1 MSLFDSLK
9 AKTSQGVS
17 KALSS
22 ADRALKKAELNQQ
35 VTRIRSEIDARALAF
50 GQHVL
55 ECKEATQDAVESFL
69 SDADVLATQIQDLT
83 ARIQE
88 LDEPTAPQ
96 EEHSLA
102 PRCAACGAELVE
114 GHRFCGSCGA
124 PLGSD

>member
-35 VTRIRSEIDARALAF
+35 VSRLRNELDARTLTF
-50 GQHVL
+50 GQQVL
-55 ECKEATQDAVESFL
+55 EAKAATQEAVDAFL
-69 SDADVLATQIQDLT
+69 SDADVLTTQVQDLT
-83 ARIQE
+83 ARMQE
-88 LDEPTAPQ
+88 LDEPAATQ
-96 EEHSLA
+96 EEHTLA

-124 PLGSD
+124 PLETN